1 MVNCRPHL
9 RIVQTLTHAT
19 QLHRTSTLCR
29 DGQRPQNRVNP
40 IHKCIR
46 INVGAAPVAQL
57 DRMATLEVGILN
69 QISVAFGVAYTE
81 TRCATTLLN
90 WTEAGPKPELKS
102 KSGEPARSRFPS
114 CHTSRKRLPCL
125 ENLIADFWLTSNT
138 VPIVRPSRLIAT

>member
-57 DRMATLEVGILN
+57 DRVTTLEVGILN
-69 QISVAFGVAYTE
+69 QISAAFGVAYTE

-90 WTEAGPKPELKS
+90 WTEVGPKLV
-102 KSGEPARSRFPS
+102 
-114 CHTSRKRLPCL
+114 
-125 ENLIADFWLTSNT
+125 LTSLGLRVPTKKSLLIET
-138 VPIVRPSRLIAT
+138 VGFAKPRCVGCQSYV